1 MFVDSHCH
9 LTYEPISNDVEK
21 IINECKI
28 NKINKLLT
36 IATDLQTSKDSILI
50 ADKYTN
56 VFCTIGMHP
65 CNTKAEFDK
74 FEGITKISQQS
85 RKIIGI
91 GETGLDYY
99 RLTSDKAIQIESFY
113 KHIELADK
121 LNIPLIIHNR
131 NADEDL
137 INIISENVK
146 KKSINFLI
154 HCFTGTMELA
164 KNFLDLNCFIS
175 FSGIITF
182 KNSHDLRDVVK
193 YVPLEKMM
201 IETDS
206 PFLSPEPFRG
216 KSNTP
221 SMVKYVAK
229 TVADIKKISID
240 EVGSKT
246 SYNFDNFF
254 LKNYE
259 N

>member
-9 LTYEPISNDVEK
+9 LTYEPISHDVEK

-28 NKINKLLT
+28 NKISKLLT
-36 IATDLQTSKDSILI
+36 ISTDLQTSKDSILI

-65 CNTKAEFDK
+65 CNAKSEFDK
-74 FEGITKISQQS
+74 FEEITKISQQS

-99 RLTSDKAIQIESFY
+99 RLTSDKAFQIDSLY

-121 LNIPLIIHNR
+121 LKIPVIIHNR

-164 KNFLDLNCFIS
+164 KKFLDLNCFIS

-182 KNSHDLRDVVK
+182 KNSYDLRDVVK
-193 YVPLEKMM
+193 YVPIEKMM

-246 SYNFDNFF
+246 SYNFHNFF

>member
-1 MFVDSHCH
+1 
-9 LTYEPISNDVEK
+9 
-21 IINECKI
+21 
-28 NKINKLLT
+28 
-36 IATDLQTSKDSILI
+36 
-50 ADKYTN
+50 
-56 VFCTIGMHP
+56 
-65 CNTKAEFDK
+65 
-74 FEGITKISQQS
+74 
-85 RKIIGI
+85 
-91 GETGLDYY
+91 
-99 RLTSDKAIQIESFY
+99 
-113 KHIELADK
+113 
-121 LNIPLIIHNR
+121 
-131 NADEDL
+131 
-137 INIISENVK
+137 
-146 KKSINFLI
+146 
-154 HCFTGTMELA
+154 MELA
-164 KNFLDLNCFIS
+164 KKFLDINCFIS

-182 KNSHDLRDVVK
+182 KNSYDLREVVK
-193 YVPLEKMM
+193 YVPIEKMM

>member
-36 IATDLQTSKDSILI
+36 ISTDLKTSIESILI
-50 ADKYTN
+50 ADKYKN

-65 CNTKAEFDK
+65 CNTKDEFDK
-74 FEGITKISQQS
+74 FAEITKISHQS
-85 RKIIGI
+85 KKIIGI

-99 RLTSDKAIQIESFY
+99 RLTSDKEFQIESLY

-121 LNIPLIIHNR
+121 LKIPVIIHNR

-137 INIISENVK
+137 INIISESVK

-154 HCFTGTMELA
+154 HCFTGTIELA
-164 KNFLDLNCFIS
+164 KKFLDLNCLIS

-182 KNSHDLRDVVK
+182 KNSYDLRDVVK
-193 YVPLEKMM
+193 YVPIEKMM

-216 KSNTP
+216 RSNTP

-229 TVADIKKISID
+229 TIAEIKKISID

-246 SYNFDNFF
+246 SYNFNNFF
-254 LKNYE
+254 LKKYE

>member
-9 LTYEPISNDVEK
+9 LTYEPISHDLEK

-36 IATDLQTSKDSILI
+36 ISTDLQTSKDSILI
-50 ADKYTN
+50 ANKYTN

-65 CNTKAEFDK
+65 CNSKAEFDK
-74 FEGITKISQQS
+74 FEEITKISQQS
-85 RKIIGI
+85 KKIIGI

-99 RLTSDKAIQIESFY
+99 RLTSDKAIQIESLY

-121 LNIPLIIHNR
+121 LKIPVIIHNR

-137 INIISENVK
+137 INIISESVK
-146 KKSINFLI
+146 KKSLNFLI

-164 KNFLDLNCFIS
+164 KKFLDLNCFIS

-182 KNSHDLRDVVK
+182 KNSYDLRDVVK
-193 YVPLEKMM
+193 YVPIEKMM

-246 SYNFDNFF
+246 SYNFHNFF